1 MRVPPNFL
9 HYLSMHEKC
18 SDQLL
23 CKANRLS
30 AEDVELS
37 AHPQAV
43 QIRKMVSSVMMEVRR
58 MKGFVRLK
66 PLGSGVLYGYLKPKH
81 RTGSHICSHFARRS
95 PFTGRRPG
103 LRCRRGMES
112 ILL

>member
-1 MRVPPNFL
+1 VRVAPNFL
-9 HYLSMHEKC
+9 YYLSMHEKC

-23 CKANRLS
+23 CKANKLS

-43 QIRKMVSSVMMEVRR
+43 QIRKMVRSVLKEVRK

-66 PLGSGVLYGYLKPKH
+66 PLGSRALYGYLKPIK
-81 RTGSHICSHFARRS
+81 
-95 PFTGRRPG
+95 
-103 LRCRRGMES
+103 
-112 ILL
+112 